1 MLLSLGLRRT
11 AQLRGGH
18 TAIVEPGRRLS
29 WRQVEDRVARFA
41 AVLRGLGVA
50 AGDRV
55 AVMADNAGWHIEAY
69 FAIPWAGAAIAPV
82 NTRWALPEILESL
95 NDCAPSA
102 LIVDAAHRHLLDEV
116 LAGAPSIATVIS
128 ADGPAPAGA
137 HDLETLIAL
146 ARPMPPEPVPHD
158 QLAGIFYTGG
168 TTGRSKGVMLSQRNL
183 YMHSLMMIA
192 EDMFHPDSVGLHV
205 APMFHLADVGT
216 VMGATMAG
224 GSHVCL
230 PRFEPEATLRAIEE
244 HGVTEVYLVSTML
257 RAVLDHPEFDR
268 YDLRSLRSMIYGASP
283 IAEALLTR
291 ALEKIPTAGFMQR
304 YGMTE
309 TTGFFT
315 LLKPEFQVI
324 GGPKLRSAG
333 QPIHGVDVRVVDAHG
348 DEVPRGAIGEVAAS
362 GPTIM
367 LGYWNRPEETARALR
382 GGRMF
387 TGDLAWMDED
397 GFVFVADR
405 LKDMIIS
412 GGENVYSGEVENALY
427 RHPAVQQC
435 AVIAVPDERWGEAVH
450 AVVVPRP
457 GMAVTPAEL
466 DAHCRALI
474 APYKCPKSYELRS
487 EPLPLTGAGKVRKY
501 ALREPYRS
509 GGIALGSR

>member
-11 AQLRGGH
+11 AQLRGHH
-18 TAIVEPGRRLS
+18 TAIIEPGRRLS
-29 WRQVEDRVARFA
+29 WAEVEDRISRFA
-41 AVLRGLGVA
+41 SALRVLGVRT
-50 AGDRV
+50 GDRV

-82 NTRWALPEILESL
+82 NTRWALPEIVDGL
-95 NDCAPSA
+95 NDCEPRVM
-102 LIVDAAHRHLLDEV
+102 IVDDAHLDLLPGV
-116 LAGAPSIATVIS
+116 LAGAPSIEIVIS
-128 ADGPAPAGA
+128 TGATPDGA
-137 HDLETLIAL
+137 HDLETLIAQ

-183 YMHSLMMIA
+183 YMHSLMMIT
-192 EDMFHPDSVGLHV
+192 EDMFYPDSVGLHV

-216 VMGATMAG
+216 VMGVTMSG

-230 PRFEPEATLRAIEE
+230 PRFEPEATLKAIQD

-257 RAVLDHPEFDR
+257 RAVLDHPNFDQ

-283 IAEALLTR
+283 IAEALLVR

-309 TTGFFT
+309 TTGFFC
-315 LLKPEFQVI
+315 LLKPQYQFV
-324 GGPKLRSAG
+324 GGAKLRSAG
-333 QPIHGVDVRVVDAHG
+333 QPIHGMDVRIVDENG
-348 DEVPRGAIGEVAAS
+348 DEVPRGAVGEVAVS
-362 GPTIM
+362 GPTLM
-367 LGYWNRPEETARALR
+367 LGYWRRPEETAQAIR

-387 TGDLAWMDED
+387 TGDLAHMDED

-412 GGENVYSGEVENALY
+412 GGENIYSGEVENALY
-427 RHPAVQQC
+427 RHPAVAQC
-435 AVIAVPDERWGEAVH
+435 AVIGIPSEKWGEAVH
-450 AVVVPRP
+450 AVIVPRF
-457 GMAVTPAEL
+457 GEDISQAAL
-466 DAHCRALI
+466 DQHCRSLI
-474 APYKCPKSYELRS
+474 AAYKWPKSYEFRT

-501 ALREPYRS
+501 SLREPYWK
-509 GGIALGSR
+509 AAE